1 MIIRRLRED
10 ENGKLD
16 AVQSLAFSFSY
27 DMEESDG
34 HGLNSEVY
42 GAFLDD
48 GETLTATIF
57 TPEYDSLYCGKPF
70 KSVGIGGVA
79 SVPEYRRMGAVRAIF
94 NEIFRMAPERGWAMS
109 FLYPF
114 SYNYYRQYGYER
126 VMKRMRIKVP
136 ANVLAKFPRN
146 TDAKMYIKNGPV
158 PESDLLAVYNAYA
171 ANYDCMFYR
180 SSARAY
186 SAKPHK
192 SQNLTYVWYDGETP
206 AALATF
212 RCQDGVMKIREL
224 CYTSPDAL
232 RGILGFLRMF
242 EGQVSEYKFEEL
254 PPDSELELLLGEY
267 VDMEYS
273 LDNGAMG
280 RVLLPQLL
288 LENSIYPEEFGHF
301 RLQIDDPLSYNRGVY
316 AVEYVR
322 GEAQVIRMPFDS
334 AYDLS
339 LNVPALS
346 RILLGGERFDAR
358 RAAYMDGVKI
368 NGNADDFFRAFG
380 GRPNN
385 LLEKF

>member
-1 MIIRRLRED
+1 MIVRRLRPN

-16 AVQSLAFSFSY
+16 AIQSLAFSFSY

-34 HGLNSEVY
+34 DGLDEEVY

-48 GETLTATIF
+48 GETLIATIF
-57 TPEYDSLYCGKPF
+57 TPEYNSFYCGKVY

-79 SVPEYRRMGAVRAIF
+79 TVPEYRRMGAIRAIF
-94 NEIFRMAPERGWAMS
+94 DEIFRQAPERGWVTS

-114 SYNYYRQYGYER
+114 SYNYYRQFGYER

-136 ANVLAKFPRN
+136 ASALAKFPRN
-146 TDAKMYIKNGPV
+146 TSAKMYIKDGPV
-158 PESDLLAVYNAYA
+158 KKEDLLAVYNAYA
-171 ANYDCMFYR
+171 ERYDGMFRR
-180 SSARAY
+180 SNTHAY
-186 SAKPHK
+186 SDKPHK
-192 SQNLTYVWYDGETP
+192 SQKLTYVWYDGETP

-212 RCQDGVMKIREL
+212 RCEDEVMTVSEL

-242 EGQVSEYKFEEL
+242 EGQVSEYKFREL
-254 PPDSELELLLGEY
+254 PPDSELELVLGEY
-267 VDMEYS
+267 VDAEYS
-273 LDNGAMG
+273 LENGAMG
-280 RVLLPQLL
+280 RVLLPQVL
-288 LENSIYPEEFGHF
+288 LENTVYPDEYGHF

-322 GEAQVIRMPFDS
+322 CEVQVIRMPFDS
-334 AYDLS
+334 PYDIS
-339 LNVPALS
+339 LGVPALS

-358 RAAYMDGVKI
+358 RASYMDGVKFA
-368 NGNADDFFRAFG
+368 GNADDFFRAFP

>member
-16 AVQSLAFSFSY
+16 AIQSLAFSFSY
-27 DMEESDG
+27 DMDEGDG
-34 HGLNSEVY
+34 KGLNSEVY
-42 GAFLDD
+42 GAYLDD

-57 TPEYDSLYCGKPF
+57 TPEFDSYYCGKVF

-94 NEIFRMAPERGWAMS
+94 DEIFRMAPERGWATS

-114 SYNYYRQYGYER
+114 SFNYYRQFGYEC
-126 VMKRMRIKVP
+126 VMKRMTIKVP
-136 ANVLAKFPRN
+136 ASAMAKFPRN
-146 TDAKMYIKNGPV
+146 TSAKMYIRGGAVTEN
-158 PESDLLAVYNAYA
+158 DLLSVYNAYA
-171 ANYDCMFYR
+171 ENYDCMFRR
-180 SSARAY
+180 SGLRAY
-186 SAKPHK
+186 SEKPHQ
-192 SQNLTYVWYDGETP
+192 SQRLTYVWYDGETP
-206 AALATF
+206 VSLATI
-212 RCQDGVMKIREL
+212 RCKDGVMTVSEL
-224 CYTSPDAL
+224 CYTSPEAL

-242 EGQVSEYKFEEL
+242 EGQVQEFKFTEL
-254 PPDSELELLLGEY
+254 PPESELDLLFGEF
-267 VDMEYS
+267 VDVEYS
-273 LDNGAMG
+273 MHSNAMG
-280 RVLLPQLL
+280 RVLLPQTL

-301 RLQIDDPLSYNRGVY
+301 RVQIDDPLAFNRGVY

-358 RAAYMDGVKI
+358 RASYMDGVKI
-368 NGNADDFFRAFG
+368 CGNADDFFRVFG
-380 GRPNN
+380 RRANN

>member
-1 MIIRRLRED
+1 MIVRRLRPN

-16 AVQSLAFSFSY
+16 AIQSLAFSFSY

-34 HGLNSEVY
+34 DGLDEEVY

-48 GETLTATIF
+48 GETLIATIF
-57 TPEYDSLYCGKPF
+57 TPEYNSFYCGKVY

-79 SVPEYRRMGAVRAIF
+79 TVPEYRRMGAIRAIF
-94 NEIFRMAPERGWAMS
+94 DEIFRQAPERGWVTS

-114 SYNYYRQYGYER
+114 SYNYYRQFGYER

-136 ANVLAKFPRN
+136 ASALAKFPRN
-146 TDAKMYIKNGPV
+146 TSAKMYIKDGPV
-158 PESDLLAVYNAYA
+158 KKEDLLAVYNAYA
-171 ANYDCMFYR
+171 ERYDGMFRR
-180 SSARAY
+180 SNPHAY
-186 SAKPHK
+186 SDKPHK
-192 SQNLTYVWYDGETP
+192 SQKLTYVWYDGETP

-212 RCQDGVMKIREL
+212 RCEDEVMTVSEL

-242 EGQVSEYKFEEL
+242 EGQVSEYKFREL
-254 PPDSELELLLGEY
+254 PPDSELELVLGEY
-267 VDMEYS
+267 VDAEYS
-273 LDNGAMG
+273 LENGAMG
-280 RVLLPQLL
+280 RVLLPQVL
-288 LENSIYPEEFGHF
+288 LENTVYPDEYGHF

-322 GEAQVIRMPFDS
+322 CEVQVIRMPFDS
-334 AYDLS
+334 PYDIS
-339 LNVPALS
+339 LGVPALS

-358 RAAYMDGVKI
+358 RASYMDGVKFA
-368 NGNADDFFRAFG
+368 GNADDFFRAFP